1 MTKWHGGNGL
11 FQSNIE
17 VRENLVVVASSLL
30 SIRTCFQVG
39 PRPFVA
45 HESYYGILSNQKNW
59 PRAVERPPGGAKQS
73 VRKSEQVSKNGQI
86 SHMNISDKC
95 RKNYYA
101 HIYVPSNA
109 LRPSPSSHN
118 SAPYGGRRRGQK
130 ESIYISAFSNR
141 DVLRARLM

>member
-1 MTKWHGGNGL
+1 MEVTDFSKATSKSVRIWWL
-11 FQSNIE
+11 WLPACFQSGR
-17 VRENLVVVASSLL
+17 VSKLGLVLL
-30 SIRTCFQVG
+30 LHMNPTMAFYPIK
-39 PRPFVA
+39 
-45 HESYYGILSNQKNW
+45 KNW